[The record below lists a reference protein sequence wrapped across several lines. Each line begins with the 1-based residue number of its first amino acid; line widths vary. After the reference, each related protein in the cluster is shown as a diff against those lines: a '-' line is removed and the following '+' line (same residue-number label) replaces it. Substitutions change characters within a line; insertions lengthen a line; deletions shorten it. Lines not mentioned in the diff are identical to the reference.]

1 MKLNQDPRRLKTPVP
16 PQLALEHFLPYRLSV
31 LTNTI
36 SAKIAGEY
44 GARFGLSIPE
54 WRTLAVLGRFA
65 PLTASGVVA
74 RTAMDKVQVS
84 RAVARLLDGG
94 LLERTVDPD
103 DRRRAPL
110 RLSRKGRRIYEQIVP
125 LALRRE
131 AELLACLDAREKRQ
145 LDALLARLQVQI
157 EQMAG

>member
-1 MKLNQDPRRLKTPVP
+1 MKLNQDRRRAKAPA
-16 PQLALEHFLPYRLSV
+16 LALEHFLPYRLSV

-44 GARFGLSIPE
+44 GDRFGLSIPE

-74 RTAMDKVQVS
+74 RTAMDKVRVS
-84 RAVARLLDGG
+84 RAVARLLEGG
-94 LLERTVDPD
+94 MLDRAVDPE

-110 RLSRKGRRIYEQIVP
+110 RLSRKGRRVYEQIVP
-125 LALRRE
+125 LAVRRE
-131 AELLACLDAREKRQ
+131 TELLACLDPEEKRQ
-145 LDALLARLQVQI
+145 LDALLDRLQVQA
-157 EQMAG
+157 ERMGG